1 MSVQSSDLDV
11 TAAPLWRLP
20 WGLVLVAVAVG
31 LLSLWPFWDGLT
43 QMWQSWI
50 GSPEYSHCLL
60 IPPVAAFLIY
70 QQKDRLERIAFPGS
84 WWGVALLLIGGAL
97 LVIGQLGTV
106 YTLVQYAYLVTLVGL
121 VLSFLGWTALRLVA
135 VALLILWFMI
145 PLPAFFLFN
154 LSTELQLL
162 SSQIG
167 VYIIRLFDISV
178 FLEGNVIDLGGFKL
192 EVAEACSGLRYLFPL
207 MTLGF
212 LMAYFYKG
220 KLWKRITLFLS
231 SIPITVIM
239 NSIRVGLIGITVE
252 HWGIEMAEGFLHEFQ
267 GWMVFMVS
275 AALMLAEIAV
285 LNVIGR
291 ESGTW
296 RQLFGIEM
304 PLPTPRGVPIR
315 ERKLPTSFIAA
326 SAVLVGFVAMTI
338 AIPRPAEIIPERASF
353 VQFPMQFGEWRGRRQ
368 SLEAVFTDQ
377 LKLDDYVL
385 ADYVR
390 GGEGVNLYIAW
401 YNSQRK
407 GEAVHSPRSCLP
419 GGGWQMHDF
428 GQREVAGVSIN
439 GQPLRVNRT
448 LIELGNQRELV
459 YYWFQQRGRIIDNE
473 FAVKWYLFWDAL
485 TQHRTDGAMVRLITP
500 LSTTSSDAEADRRLT
515 DLVARIAPDLS
526 RFVPD

>member
-1 MSVQSSDLDV
+1 
-11 TAAPLWRLP
+11 
-20 WGLVLVAVAVG
+20 
-31 LLSLWPFWDGLT
+31 
-43 QMWQSWI
+43 
-50 GSPEYSHCLL
+50 
-60 IPPVAAFLIY
+60 
-70 QQKDRLERIAFPGS
+70 
-84 WWGVALLLIGGAL
+84 
-97 LVIGQLGTV
+97 
-106 YTLVQYAYLVTLVGL
+106 
-121 VLSFLGWTALRLVA
+121 
-135 VALLILWFMI
+135 
-145 PLPAFFLFN
+145 
-154 LSTELQLL
+154 
-162 SSQIG
+162 
-167 VYIIRLFDISV
+167 
-178 FLEGNVIDLGGFKL
+178 
-192 EVAEACSGLRYLFPL
+192 
-207 MTLGF
+207 
-212 LMAYFYKG
+212 
-220 KLWKRITLFLS
+220 
-231 SIPITVIM
+231 
-239 NSIRVGLIGITVE
+239 VE

-315 ERKLPTSFIAA
+315 ERKLPASFIAA

-353 VQFPMQFGEWRGRRQ
+353 VQFPMQFGDWRGRRQ

-419 GGGWQMHDF
+419 GGGWQMRDF

-485 TQHRTDGAMVRLITP
+485 THHRTDGAMVRLITP
-500 LSTTSSDAEADRRLT
+500 LSTTSSEAEADRRLT